1 MGGIFEEHIS
11 TLKISTGLN
20 GVRNLL
26 VFFSLNLTLSP
37 SLESNESSP
46 SFAILVVEMIS
57 ESVTCES
64 GGFLPDL
71 RQTVNVAL
79 EAIRQSGVLFSE

>member
-1 MGGIFEEHIS
+1 MS
-11 TLKISTGLN
+11 
-20 GVRNLL
+20 
-26 VFFSLNLTLSP
+26 FFSLNLTLSP

-64 GGFLPDL
+64 GWGGFLPDL
-71 RQTVNVAL
+71 RQTMNVAL

>member
-1 MGGIFEEHIS
+1 MS
-11 TLKISTGLN
+11 
-20 GVRNLL
+20 
-26 VFFSLNLTLSP
+26 FFSLNLTLSP

-64 GGFLPDL
+64 GWGGGVLPDL
-71 RQTVNVAL
+71 RQTMNVAL